1 MSYSE
6 FTLTSVKR
14 EFNLTTIEEVGIF
27 EKTSELKSSNL
38 LKETLAYNLPIAL
51 ASNSEK
57 ARSELLIAP
66 ILTDLRRQ
74 LNNKINLFSGIE
86 FNVDNERGLN
96 GVCDFIISRSPE
108 ILEITA
114 PVIIVVEA
122 KKENLNS
129 GLGQCIA
136 EMVAAQIFN
145 QNHNFSFQTIFG
157 AVTIGT
163 IWRFLKLEQN
173 IVSIDLGEYYL
184 QNVEKVLGILA
195 SGVGE
200 WTDT

>member
-14 EFNLTTIEEVGIF
+14 EFNLTTMEEVGIF

-38 LKETLAYNLPIAL
+38 LKETLDYNLPIAL

-136 EMVAAQIFN
+136 EMVAAP
-145 QNHNFSFQTIFG
+145 
-157 AVTIGT
+157 
-163 IWRFLKLEQN
+163 N
-173 IVSIDLGEYYL
+173 I
-184 QNVEKVLGILA
+184 
-195 SGVGE
+195 
-200 WTDT
+200 

>member
-14 EFNLTTIEEVGIF
+14 EFNLTTMEEVGIF

-38 LKETLAYNLPIAL
+38 LKETLDYNLPIAL

-145 QNHNFSFQTIFG
+145 QNQNFSFPTIFG

-195 SGVGE
+195 NGVGE
-200 WTDT
+200 LTDT